1 MPNDLCSCR
10 NPWRLV
16 RRKVDNLLVILKWFI
31 FAVKQPWLSSVESV
45 PFHPGCK
52 AFRFIIMEA
61 IFRCI
66 FVHREQS
73 GQKKGWRCLI
83 SCTQLCL
90 LEHRQVHWWSGAS
103 ELGQFPVGVT
113 GHVHLWGWCGCDG
126 AWRCCSQ
133 RAWRKFHADP
143 QLISS
148 IRDNCF
154 AWCPC
159 PRHVDCCGAIG
170 IPPRFLLAN
179 NLHIKFFQQ
188 TADFQSIWIT
198 QSNVKT
204 EIKIHAKK
212 CKPHKNRTDHGSQN
226 PFYSERWD
234 RSQSR
239 LFHWIGN
246 HQ

>member
-73 GQKKGWRCLI
+73 GQKKGSLCLI

-90 LEHRQVHWWSGAS
+90 FKHCQVHWWSVAS
-103 ELGQFPVGVT
+103 ELDEFPAGFT
-113 GHVHLWGWCGCDG
+113 GRVHLWGRCGFDG
-126 AWRCCSQ
+126 AWRCCRQ
-133 RAWRKFHADP
+133 RAWRKSHADP
-143 QLISS
+143 QLLSPFEI
-148 IRDNCF
+148 I
-154 AWCPC
+154 AKPG
-159 PRHVDCCGAIG
+159 V
-170 IPPRFLLAN
+170 LA
-179 NLHIKFFQQ
+179 
-188 TADFQSIWIT
+188 
-198 QSNVKT
+198 
-204 EIKIHAKK
+204 
-212 CKPHKNRTDHGSQN
+212 PGM
-226 PFYSERWD
+226 
-234 RSQSR
+234 
-239 LFHWIGN
+239 LFVAGR
-246 HQ
+246 